1 MVMAPDGT
9 VITTNPVWTSV
20 LCWPEQAQ
28 VGGNWAQVI
37 DPQDALRVA
46 TAIDQL
52 QRGSRLPHRTLRCAA
67 CGRGGGV
74 VAVEWSGVAGGGSI
88 GLIGLIGLIGRVR
101 QSV

>member
-9 VITTNPVWTSV
+9 VSTTNPAWTSV

-52 QRGSRLPHRTLRCAA
+52 QRGSRLPHLTLRCL
-67 CGRGGGV
+67 RQ
-74 VAVEWSGVAGGGSI
+74 GVAWSRSSGQAW
-88 GLIGLIGLIGRVR
+88 LAAVR
-101 QSV
+101 SA

>member
-9 VITTNPVWTSV
+9 VSTTNPAWTSV

-52 QRGSRLPHRTLRCAA
+52 QRGSRLPHRTLRCLRQ
-67 CGRGGGV
+67 RGAV

-88 GLIGLIGLIGRVR
+88 GLIGLIGRVR